1 MHSAID
7 ASNTTPAAPVIV
19 DSQKLARQVMST
31 REIAQLTGKSH
42 DNVLRDARRLVV
54 EGVLKSEETPYT
66 HPQNGQSYPEFLLGQ
81 RDTLVLVSGY
91 SAQLRAKII
100 DRWQELEGRVVAQVQ
115 IPQTFAEALRLAAD
129 QAERNLQLQQVIEKQ
144 APKVAAIHRLAAACG
159 AICITDAA
167 KQLQVAPSKL
177 FGWLEENRWIYRRH
191 GSKRWIAYQPR
202 ITSGLLK
209 HKVTSL
215 RPDPET
221 GGDRAAFDVLV
232 TTKGLARLAELG
244 AGGSG
249 PAAGQSLGRSSE
261 RI

>member
-7 ASNTTPAAPVIV
+7 ASNTSPVASV
-19 DSQKLARQVMST
+19 VGDSSKLARQVMST

-42 DNVLRDARRLVV
+42 DNVLRDARRLAA

-66 HPQNGQSYPEFLLGQ
+66 HPQNGQSYPEFLLSQ

-91 SAQLRAKII
+91 NAQLRARTI
-100 DRWQELEGRVVAQVQ
+100 DRWQELEARVLGQVQ

-129 QAERNLQLQQVIEKQ
+129 QAEQNLQLQQVIQKQ
-144 APKVAAIHRLAAACG
+144 VPKVAAIQRLAAACG

-177 FGWLEENRWIYRRH
+177 FDWLEQNRWIFRRK

-202 ITSGLLK
+202 ITSGLMK
-209 HKVTSL
+209 HKVTAL
-215 RPDPET
+215 KPDPET
-221 GGDRAAFDVLV
+221 GIERAAFDPLV
-232 TTKGLARLAELG
+232 TPKGLARLAELK
-244 AGGSG
+244 AGGG
-249 PAAGQSLGRSSE
+249 L
-261 RI
+261 

>member
-7 ASNTTPAAPVIV
+7 ASNTRPVMSAIG
-19 DSQKLARQVMST
+19 DSSNLARQVMST

-42 DNVLRDARRLVV
+42 DNVLRDARRLVA

-66 HPQNGQSYPEFLLGQ
+66 HPQNGQSYPEFLLSQ

-91 SAQLRAKII
+91 NAQLRAKII
-100 DRWQELEGRVVAQVQ
+100 DRWQELEARVLAQVK

-129 QAERNLQLQQVIEKQ
+129 QAERNHELQQFIQKQ
-144 APKVAAIHRLAAACG
+144 APKVAAIQRLAAACG

-177 FGWLEENRWIYRRH
+177 FDWLEQNRWIFRRK

-202 ITSGLLK
+202 ITSGLMK
-209 HKVTSL
+209 HKVTAL

-221 GGDRAAFDVLV
+221 GIERAAFDPLV
-232 TTKGLARLAELG
+232 TPKGLVRLAELK
-244 AGGSG
+244 AGG
-249 PAAGQSLGRSSE
+249 AL
-261 RI
+261 

>member
-1 MHSAID
+1 MHSARD
-7 ASNTTPAAPVIV
+7 ASNTMAVASVIGNP
-19 DSQKLARQVMST
+19 SNLSRQHMST
-31 REIAQLTGKSH
+31 REVAQLTGKSH

-54 EGVLKSEETPYT
+54 EGVLKSEETTYL
-66 HPQNGQSYPEFLLGQ
+66 HPQNGQAYPEFLLSQ

-100 DRWQELEGRVVAQVQ
+100 DRWQELEEKVVAQFQ
-115 IPQTFAEALRLAAD
+115 IPTNFAEALRLAAEKVEENQRLQHALD
-129 QAERNLQLQQVIEKQ
+129 QQ
-144 APKVAAIHRLAAACG
+144 APKVAAIKRLAGAGG

-177 FGWLEENRWIYRRH
+177 FAWLEENRWIYRRQ
-191 GSKRWIAYQPR
+191 GSGRWIAYQPR
-202 ITSGLLK
+202 ISSGFLK

-215 RPDPET
+215 KPDPET

-232 TTKGLARLAELG
+232 TTKGLTRLAEL
-244 AGGSG
+244 A
-249 PAAGQSLGRSSE
+249 AAGSLPVLGDAGHRPSE